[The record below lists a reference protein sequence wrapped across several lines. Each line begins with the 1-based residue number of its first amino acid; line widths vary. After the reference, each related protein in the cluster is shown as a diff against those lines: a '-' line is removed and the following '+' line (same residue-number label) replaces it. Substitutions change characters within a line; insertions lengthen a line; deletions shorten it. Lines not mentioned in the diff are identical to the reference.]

1 MNGGNASRF
10 QHLLEGSE
18 LEVQNES
25 WCDGAGG
32 KSARTPTRD
41 SKLFQWHH
49 RWNIPS
55 EQTHRLAIHL
65 KNQAVLRILGVP
77 KGRPDGREN
86 GKRPFSSE
94 GIWNAPALRSSFC
107 PRLQA
112 QIISPVIRL

>member
-25 WCDGAGG
+25 WCDGAGR

-49 RWNIPS
+49 RWNVPS

-77 KGRPDGREN
+77 KGRPDGRVN
-86 GKRPFSSE
+86 GKRPSSSE
-94 GIWNAPALRSSFC
+94 GIWNAPALRSSF
-107 PRLQA
+107 
-112 QIISPVIRL
+112 